1 MKKRILVFLLSMLAV
16 FLLAGCA
23 MWTVEDL
30 YCLPKRALKDD
41 NLQAVMNEAMS
52 GLSYCAP
59 LGGENRQPVRYAD
72 LDGDGSDEYILLAKD
87 HSDQP
92 LKFIII
98 SRLASGY
105 RRMATIE
112 GYGSDFDFVELANLD
127 DAPGME
133 LIVGRQINEDV
144 SCAVSVYRFSSGTAT
159 ELVNIRYSKRLID
172 DLDGDGRAELLLLSP
187 SDSWDRNSKATVYR
201 VDDGQVIADSS
212 LELPCRAARVKR
224 MEQMTLKDGTKTF
237 LVVADENSG
246 ISLETFRYADDGLE
260 QLVPTIKISTLQGSS
275 IYPTDMNGDGKIDLP
290 EIRTVPVIVT
300 GYSQEYYISW
310 YNLTAQGEKRIQL
323 YAYHNVADKWYLRLE
338 SGWPTGLSVTREK
351 GVTTF
356 KDLKGQLVMSIHAL
370 TDSNRQQQAA
380 LLEGTT
386 LATGDGVIYVAVFG
400 PAAEDFGMTP
410 VKLKNNFGTTGL

>member
-1 MKKRILVFLLSMLAV
+1 MKKRILVFLLSMLAA

-41 NLQAVMNEAMS
+41 NLQAVMSGSMA

-59 LGGENRQPVRYAD
+59 VGGENRQPVRYAD

-105 RRMATIE
+105 QRMATIE
-112 GYGSDFDFVELANLD
+112 GYGSEFDFVELANMD
-127 DAPGME
+127 DTPGME

-144 SCAVSVYRFSSGTAT
+144 SCAVSIYRFSSGTAT
-159 ELVNIRYSKRLID
+159 ELVNLRYTKRLID
-172 DLDGDGRAELLLLSP
+172 DMDGDGQAELLLLGP
-187 SDSWDRNSKATVYR
+187 NDRQDRSSMAVIYR
-201 VDDGQVIADSS
+201 VEDGQVVADSQ

-224 MEQMTLKDGTKTF
+224 MEHMTLKDGTKTV
-237 LVVADENSG
+237 LVTADENTG
-246 ISLETFRYADDGLE
+246 ISLEIFRYVDGALE
-260 QLVPTIKISTLQGSS
+260 RFGSTVKITSLQGSS
-275 IYPTDMNGDGKIDLP
+275 VYPTDMNGDGKIDLP

-300 GYSQEYYISW
+300 GYSQEYYVAW

-323 YAYHNVADKWYLRLE
+323 YAYHNVADRWHLRLE
-338 SGWPTGLSVTREK
+338 SGWPESMSVTRER

-380 LLEGTT
+380 LLEGIT
-386 LATGDGVIYVAVFG
+386 LATGDGVIYVAVLG
-400 PAAEDFGMTP
+400 PAAEDFGMSQGS
-410 VKLKNNFGTTGL
+410 LKYNFSATGL